1 MGVRRV
7 PRWSNLQQLTRSGH
21 AAQAAQA
28 GRVPARRLPFGLSEV
43 RDLRLRRTGMP
54 VHEST
59 PMARF
64 AGFEDLDS
72 TRFSGF
78 STPLSSSQVSG
89 YATPRS
95 SSHFSGYAT
104 PRSSSHFSGYAT
116 PRSSSNFSGY
126 ATPRSSSHFSGY
138 ETPTRSDMDLSSYR
152 APANFRMTPTGSDMD
167 ISSSSVGTRSMYT
180 PSFEYGRLPEPTA
193 PYGTTPITAPD
204 YVRYVFPRADFRA
217 PYGTTPITARD
228 SVRYVFPR
236 ADVRAPDT
244 RGQIKPFTLSDD
256 PGSRGSSSIELE
268 RYLGPGGANRPY
280 MRTAYGG
287 SRSSPGS
294 SSIELERY
302 LGPGGANRAYMRTE
316 YGGRIVS

>member
-7 PRWSNLQQLTRSGH
+7 PRWSNLQQLARSGH
-21 AAQAAQA
+21 AAQAARA

-193 PYGTTPITAPD
+193 PYGTTPITA
-204 YVRYVFPRADFRA
+204 
-217 PYGTTPITARD
+217 RD
-228 SVRYVFPR
+228 TVRYVFPR

-287 SRSSPGS
+287 SRSSPGAV
-294 SSIELERY
+294 Y
-302 LGPGGANRAYMRTE
+302 LGGERN
-316 YGGRIVS
+316 IV

>member
-7 PRWSNLQQLTRSGH
+7 PRWSNLQQLARSGH

-28 GRVPARRLPFGLSEV
+28 GRVPARRLPFGLSEG
-43 RDLRLRRTGMP
+43 RGLRLRRTGIP

-64 AGFEDLDS
+64 AGFEDLDT

-78 STPLSSSQVSG
+78 STPLSSSQFSG
-89 YATPRS
+89 YATPRSSSHFSGYATPQSSSHFSGYATPQSSSHFSGYATPQS

-116 PRSSSNFSGY
+116 PTG
-126 ATPRSSSHFSGY
+126 
-138 ETPTRSDMDLSSYR
+138 SDMDLSSYR

-180 PSFEYGRLPEPTA
+180 PSFEYGRLPGPTA
-193 PYGTTPITAPD
+193 PYGTTPITA
-204 YVRYVFPRADFRA
+204 
-217 PYGTTPITARD
+217 RD
-228 SVRYVFPR
+228 TVRYVFPR

-287 SRSSPGS
+287 SRSSPGAV
-294 SSIELERY
+294 Y
-302 LGPGGANRAYMRTE
+302 LGGERN
-316 YGGRIVS
+316 IV

>member
-7 PRWSNLQQLTRSGH
+7 PRWANLQRLTRSGH
-21 AAQAAQA
+21 AAQAARA

-78 STPLSSSQVSG
+78 STPLSSSQFSGYPTPRSSTHFSG
-89 YATPRS
+89 YATPQSSSHFSGYATPQSSSHFSGYATPQSSSHFSGYATPQS

-116 PRSSSNFSGY
+116 PTG
-126 ATPRSSSHFSGY
+126 
-138 ETPTRSDMDLSSYR
+138 SDMDLSSYRAPANFRMTPTGSDMDISSYR

-180 PSFEYGRLPEPTA
+180 PSFEYSRLPEPTEPLKLTTPRKA
-193 PYGTTPITAPD
+193 QYLGRYELPRAKSYGTS
-204 YVRYVFPRADFRA
+204 
-217 PYGTTPITARD
+217 PITARD
-228 SVRYVFPR
+228 PV
-236 ADVRAPDT
+236 
-244 RGQIKPFTLSDD
+244 
-256 PGSRGSSSIELE
+256 
-268 RYLGPGGANRPY
+268 
-280 MRTAYGG
+280 
-287 SRSSPGS
+287 
-294 SSIELERY
+294 
-302 LGPGGANRAYMRTE
+302 
-316 YGGRIVS
+316 